1 MDIRKEIKS
10 LIALRGS
17 TLTKVCQNIHK
28 NTNKKFAPNSIT
40 NKFARKTIKFDEVL
54 LILDELG
61 YDIQFIERK

>member
-40 NKFARKTIKFDEVL
+40 NKFARKTIKFEEVQ
-54 LILDELG
+54 LILNELG
-61 YDIQFIERK
+61 YEIKFVEKE

>member
-40 NKFARKTIKFDEVL
+40 NKFARKTIKFDEVQ
-54 LILDELG
+54 LILNELG
-61 YDIQFIERK
+61 YEIKFVEKE